1 MTIRDHPRK
10 SAFRLFPPDLAG
22 QLEQL
27 TTRMPRMA
35 ADATLELNGVV
46 GAILLF

>member
-27 TTRMPRMA
+27 TTRMPRMPRMA
-35 ADATLELNGVV
+35 ADATLELNGD
-46 GAILLF
+46 LFF